1 MKLAIRLTTLL
12 VVLASLIF
20 ADDRVRVPA
29 VAGGPMAAL
38 ENAGYSA
45 WQLSGLSH
53 ASGKALE
60 PCEYGTAPDREF
72 LFNPATPQD
81 KTKTRE
87 LLTQSRSC
95 GSVATSSVATMS
107 APPKVEKVVPPP
119 PTKAV
124 EQIPAAA
131 SLSSRT
137 SKQDYASA
145 CRAALLSV
153 NGALAEA
160 RRDLDAANTRWELN
174 GPQAEIRNLSRK
186 LDQAYVFLGAGASTS
201 FVGGT
206 VVGFLLSLW
215 RARPRRRKKTPEK
228 EQDPDEL
235 KFGIRLFNKS
245 YWIVEYGD
253 FPRLETLEYNGDV
266 PLRPDRTLSVEED
279 ELFRAIQ
286 KWEAWL
292 LVWEKQTSKKS
303 NLTTF
308 PQVTVPAQQASA

>member
-1 MKLAIRLTTLL
+1 MKLIIRLTTLL
-12 VVLASLIF
+12 VVLVSLVF

-38 ENAGYSA
+38 EAAGYSA

-60 PCEYGTAPDREF
+60 PCEYSTAGDQEF

-95 GSVATSSVATMS
+95 GTSVVAPAATAVAKPEPVITK
-107 APPKVEKVVPPP
+107 AVPP

-124 EQIPAAA
+124 ENTPATK
-131 SLSSRT
+131 SS
-137 SKQDYASA
+137 KLDYAAA
-145 CRAALLSV
+145 CRAALLSA
-153 NGALAEA
+153 NGAVAEA

-215 RARPRRRKKTPEK
+215 RARPRRRKVEKKEQNPDEKKLDLIISGVKYRIFDYKDFPQFFEYKNGVLVLPDRELTPEEK
-228 EQDPDEL
+228 E
-235 KFGIRLFNKS
+235 
-245 YWIVEYGD
+245 V
-253 FPRLETLEYNGDV
+253 LE
-266 PLRPDRTLSVEED
+266 
-279 ELFRAIQ
+279 AIHT
-286 KWEAWL
+286 WERWSEAWDN
-292 LVWEKQTSKKS
+292 QIAKK
-303 NLTTF
+303 NNVITTF
-308 PQVTVPAQQASA
+308 PQAPAQQVVNY